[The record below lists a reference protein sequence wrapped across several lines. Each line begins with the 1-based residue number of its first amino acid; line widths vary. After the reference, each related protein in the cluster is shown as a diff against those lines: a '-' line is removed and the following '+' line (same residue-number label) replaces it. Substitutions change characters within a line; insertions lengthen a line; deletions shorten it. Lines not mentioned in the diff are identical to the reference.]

1 MLPTGNVLLL
11 YMDIQLMR
19 YENGESGRESRITL
33 TITFLWLRS
42 VVSFVFVAST
52 RRVT

>member
-1 MLPTGNVLLL
+1 
-11 YMDIQLMR
+11 MR

-33 TITFLWLRS
+33 TIAFLWLRS
-42 VVSFVFVAST
+42 AVSFVFVAST